1 VKLEL
6 ELQST
11 LESAA
16 IPPEQDFRLWVEAV
30 LAGRMEEAELVIRLV
45 DEAESRELN
54 SRYRGIDAPTNILS
68 FPSAVPSVVESA
80 LLGDLV
86 IAVPVVER
94 EAQQQGKRVEAHWA
108 HLVVHGVL
116 HLLDYTHR
124 EEDDAAIMEG
134 LEQGIMAGL
143 GFPDP
148 YAESTD

>member
-1 VKLEL
+1 MKLEL

-11 LESAA
+11 REMAKV
-16 IPPEQDFRLWVEAV
+16 PPEEDFRRWVEAA
-30 LAGRMEEAELVIRLV
+30 LAGRLAEAELVIRLV
-45 DEAESRELN
+45 DEAESRDLN

-68 FPSAVPSVVESA
+68 FPASIPEVVETT

-86 IAVPVVER
+86 IAAPIVER
-94 EAQQQGKRVEAHWA
+94 EAQQQGKTVEAHWA

-116 HLLDYTHR
+116 HLLQYTHQD
-124 EEDDAAIMEG
+124 EHDAAIMEG
-134 LEQGIMAGL
+134 LEQGILAGL

>member
-11 LESAA
+11 LETAA
-16 IPPEQDFRLWVEAV
+16 GPSEVDFRRWVEAA
-30 LAGRMEEAELVIRLV
+30 LAGRKEEVELVIRLV

-54 SRYRGIDAPTNILS
+54 NRYRGIDAPTNVLS
-68 FPSAVPSVVESA
+68 FPASLPEVVETT

-94 EAQQQGKRVEAHWA
+94 EAEQQGKQVEAHWA

-124 EEDDAAIMEG
+124 EEQDAAIMEG

-148 YAESTD
+148 YAESAD

>member
-1 VKLEL
+1 VRLEL

-11 LESAA
+11 QGTAA
-16 IPPEQDFRLWVEAV
+16 VPSEEDFRRWVDAV
-30 LAGRMEEAELVIRLV
+30 LAGRKEEAELVIRLV

-54 SRYRGIDAPTNILS
+54 SRYRGIDASTNILS
-68 FPSAVPSVVESA
+68 FPASLPAVVETT

-94 EAQQQGKRVEAHWA
+94 EAEQQGKKVEAHWA

-116 HLLDYTHR
+116 HLLDYTHQ
-124 EEDDAAIMEG
+124 EEQDAAIMEG

-148 YAESTD
+148 YAESTN

>member
-1 VKLEL
+1 MKLEL

-16 IPPEQDFRLWVEAV
+16 IPPEQEFRYWAEAA
-30 LAGRMEEAELVIRLV
+30 LAGHREEAELVIRLV

-68 FPSAVPSVVESA
+68 FPASVPEVVETA
-80 LLGDLV
+80 LLGDLL

-94 EAQQQGKRVEAHWA
+94 EAQQQGKRIEAHWA

-116 HLLDYTHR
+116 HLLDYTHS
-124 EEDDAAIMEG
+124 DAQDAAIMER
-134 LEQGIMAGL
+134 LEQEIMAGL

-148 YAESTD
+148 YAESDD